1 MRAVKLCNK
10 EIKTVEPFQGLFTQG
25 MVCHETYRDESG
37 MWLSP
42 EEVKKE
48 GKKII
53 NLKNKNSKLFI
64 AYLLKKIRLIDN
76 I

>member
-1 MRAVKLCNK
+1 
-10 EIKTVEPFQGLFTQG
+10 

-48 GKKII
+48 GNKII
-53 NLKNKNSKLFI
+53 NLKNKNSKVIIGPSEECLNQ
-64 AYLLKKIRLIDN
+64 KKRD
-76 I
+76 